1 MIEKELLIWYNL
13 GVRSKNTI
21 RRSPVNSLKDTAL
34 ESNPYMKINFDG
46 GDLSSDAGLLLIKE
60 FAAKVGLV
68 RLIYSLFQTND
79 TASFRIHIDPEN
91 LLQMIYQTIA
101 AYFEDDCADEL
112 TVDPVFTAILDKQAL
127 ASQPTISR
135 FFNRMDESTLKQFDM
150 IEQKMRDIVY
160 AIKPPEHM
168 VFDLDSTLLNT
179 YGRQEGEAFNY
190 HYQSHGYHPLLCFDG
205 ITGDLLKAQLRDGT
219 HYCSRDA
226 DLFMI
231 PLLQEY
237 REKYPSLPLYLR
249 GASGFASPDLY
260 KACEDNDCKYAIR
273 LKVNKTLL
281 TLAQDEADELRRVTK
296 DNMVDYAV
304 TYGEFVYQAGS
315 WPHPRR
321 VVFKIEKPAGQ
332 MIFLYTFIVTAMES
346 EPYQVIRFYC
356 GRGKMENFIK
366 EGKEGFGFCA
376 VSSSTK
382 VVNANRLQLHTLAY
396 NLFNWFRRLALAA
409 KMRKLRIDTV
419 RLKLLKI
426 ATRVV
431 RSARYTTFKLCS
443 SCPYKNEFYETLQN
457 IRQLQPQ
464 LE

>member
-1 MIEKELLIWYNL
+1 M
-13 GVRSKNTI
+13 
-21 RRSPVNSLKDTAL
+21 NSLKDTAL

-190 HYQSHGYHPLLCFDG
+190 HYHAHGYHPLLCFDG

-249 GASGFASPDLY
+249 GDSGFASPDLY
-260 KACEDNDCKYAIR
+260 KACEYNDCKYAIR

-332 MIFLYTFIVTAMES
+332 MIFMYTFI
-346 EPYQVIRFYC
+346 
-356 GRGKMENFIK
+356 
-366 EGKEGFGFCA
+366 
-376 VSSSTK
+376 
-382 VVNANRLQLHTLAY
+382 
-396 NLFNWFRRLALAA
+396 
-409 KMRKLRIDTV
+409 
-419 RLKLLKI
+419 
-426 ATRVV
+426 AT
-431 RSARYTTFKLCS
+431 T
-443 SCPYKNEFYETLQN
+443 
-457 IRQLQPQ
+457 
-464 LE
+464 